1 MAAPPDKNLWIR
13 QAAEKSDRLV
23 FLTNK
28 NGKPTYFNPAWLA
41 FRGADLKTE
50 LKRQAQ
56 DFVSPGDWEDYSA
69 AWAEVK
75 RTGEPGWAELRLV
88 NAQGAEEWFRAVISP
103 LRGESGAWA
112 GFALHAGPGPAPAG
126 VRRDQEASKMK
137 STFLANMSHEIR
149 TPLNGVVGF
158 AELALDEP
166 GISGNVE
173 NYLNKIKVSAESLLD
188 IISDVLDIS
197 KIEAGLIKLEK
208 EPFSLHEVL
217 RECETIVSQRA
228 AEKGV
233 MLYFYAEP
241 MLAERLIGDRARLKQ
256 ILLNLLSNAVKFTN
270 IGIVKVLT
278 NAEETLGGRLRVHFE
293 VKDSGIGMSP
303 EQIKK
308 VFAPFTQADDSTTRK
323 YGGTGLGLSITKS
336 LIELMGGAL
345 EVESAPG
352 IGSKLGFSLDFEC
365 SLAPAGQPGFAAQ
378 PAGER
383 PRPSFSGEV
392 LVCEDNT
399 INQQVIAEHLSRVGL
414 TVTIAANGKLGL
426 DQVKSRLLTGRPF
439 DLILMDIHMPVMDGL
454 EAARRILETGL
465 TTPIV
470 ALTAN
475 VMSNDREKY
484 LSQGMSGYLAKPFT
498 AHELW
503 DCLYRHLPSA
513 PSLADIPSPSPGPA
527 PGRRSGGNR
536 AASPSVIN
544 QALGLE
550 RAADDPGLYQRLQ
563 ENFLQDQSGASE
575 KFRQALEAGD
585 VKLAH
590 RIVHTL
596 KSVASTIGA
605 LRLAEVARD
614 LEQALADDRAP
625 GPLDPTRLTELE
637 AALTDVLAELM
648 LMRSAE
654 EQKEPGLNLARA
666 RELVGRLEPLLRNG
680 NPDSLEYREEAAAA
694 LAPFGETCRLLINQI
709 SDYDFELALET
720 LNGVKT
726 CLVSDKAE
734 EIYSGRPGCPV

>member
-23 FLTNK
+23 FLANK
-28 NGKPTYFNPAWLA
+28 NGKPTYFNPSWLA
-41 FRGADLKTE
+41 FRGADLKSE

-75 RTGEPGWAELRLV
+75 RTGEPGWAELRLANV
-88 NAQGAEEWFRAVISP
+88 QGVEEWFRVIISP
-103 LRGESGAWA
+103 LRSESGAWA
-112 GFALHAGPGPAPAG
+112 GFAFHAGPGPAPVG
-126 VRRDQEASKMK
+126 IRSDLEASKMK

-166 GISGNVE
+166 GISGNVQ
-173 NYLNKIKVSAESLLD
+173 NFLNKIKVSAESLLD

-241 MLAERLIGDRARLKQ
+241 QVSERLIGDRARLKQ

-278 NAEETLGGRLRVHFE
+278 NAEEIEEGRLRVYFE

-308 VFAPFTQADDSTTRK
+308 VFAPFAQADDSTTRK

-336 LIELMGGAL
+336 LIELMGGVL

-365 SLAPAGQPGFAAQ
+365 SLTRTGQPGFAAQ

-383 PRPSFSGEV
+383 PRPSFKGEV

-399 INQQVIAEHLSRVGL
+399 INQQVIEEHLTRVGL

-426 DQVKSRLLTGRPF
+426 DLVKSRLLTGRPF

-454 EAARRILETGL
+454 EAAHRILETGPSP
-465 TTPIV
+465 PIV

-475 VMSNDREKY
+475 VMSIDRDKY

-503 DCLYRHLPSA
+503 DCLDRHLPS
-513 PSLADIPSPSPGPA
+513 SSSPLPVPAISPL
-527 PGRRSGGNR
+527 PGQQSAAARG
-536 AASPSVIN
+536 ASPSIID
-544 QALGLE
+544 QTLGLE
-550 RAADDPGLYQRLQ
+550 RAADDPRLYHRLQ
-563 ENFLQDQSGASE
+563 ANFLQDQSAASE

-614 LEQALADDRAP
+614 LEQALADDRAS
-625 GPLDPTRLTELE
+625 GPLDSSRLTELE

-680 NPDSLEYREEAAAA
+680 NPDSLEYRDEATAA

-726 CLVSDKAE
+726 CLISDKAE
-734 EIYSGRPGCPV
+734 EIYSGPTGGPS